1 MPRPSR
7 RGFLSALAVAAVGPL
22 TACPAP
28 APNGS
33 TSPTPS
39 PSPSPS
45 ALPFGLV
52 VPSRIRAVVF
62 DGAFGTDYVGFAAET
77 LEAAYPGVR
86 VSISATDDVLGTVEP
101 LLEDGATPPD
111 LVDNSGALLL
121 PVGKLADRFESLD
134 DLVEST
140 NLEGQPIAETLYHG
154 VLEAGTFNDR
164 LIALN
169 YALSVYGL
177 WHSAPGFAAEGW
189 AVPATWDRMLD
200 LGELA
205 RAQDRYLFVWG
216 DEAAEY
222 YQELAIASAIKEG
235 GHEVRVALDNLVE
248 DAWTHPAM
256 LGVLD
261 AMERCVTAG
270 FVLRGGSYLEAQ
282 ALWARD
288 RSALFYPSGAWIAA
302 EMQAVEAPDFGT
314 TASPVPTLT
323 AAPTLPAT
331 AIHASP
337 TEQFLVPRDA
347 ANVAGGKELLRTMLS
362 REATTLFSRTRLIP
376 TVVRESV
383 PSDLES
389 TALASQTRLLADAG
403 EHVFT
408 WRFVTHYGLGPE
420 TNEAWAQFL
429 GGGLSAAA
437 LAERLQAATDRVRND
452 PSVERYTVE

>member
-1 MPRPSR
+1 MTRPSR
-7 RGFLSALAVAAVGPL
+7 RQVLSALAVAAVAPL

-28 APNGS
+28 SPNG
-33 TSPTPS
+33 TSSPAPS

-45 ALPFGLV
+45 TLPFGLL

-62 DGAFGTDYVGFAAET
+62 DGAFGTDYVEFAAET
-77 LEAAYPGVR
+77 LENTYEGVQVSISPSENVR
-86 VSISATDDVLGTVEP
+86 VSVEP
-101 LLEDGATPPD
+101 LLADGATPPD
-111 LVDNSGALLL
+111 LIDNSGVNLL

-134 DLVEST
+134 DLVESP
-140 NLEGQPIAETLYHG
+140 NLEGRPIGETLYRG
-154 VLEAGTFNDR
+154 VLEAGTFNNR

-177 WHSAPGFAAEGW
+177 WYSAPRFAAEGW
-189 AVPATWDRMLD
+189 AVPATWDRFLE

-205 RAQDRYLFVWG
+205 RGQGSYLFVWG

-222 YQELAIASAIKEG
+222 YQELAITSAVKEG
-235 GHEVRVALDNLVE
+235 GHEVRVALDNLAE
-248 DAWTHPAM
+248 DAWTHRAV
-256 LGVLD
+256 LGVLEQL
-261 AMERCVTAG
+261 ERCVTAG
-270 FVLRGGSYLEAQ
+270 FVLRGGPYLEAQ

-302 EMQAVEAPDFGT
+302 EMQEVEAPDFGMA
-314 TASPVPTLT
+314 ASPVPTLT

-383 PSDLES
+383 PSGLES

-403 EHVFT
+403 EHVFS

-420 TNEAWAQFL
+420 TNAAWAQFL

-437 LAERLQAATDRVRND
+437 LAERLQALTDRVRND
-452 PSVERYTVE
+452 PTVERYTVE